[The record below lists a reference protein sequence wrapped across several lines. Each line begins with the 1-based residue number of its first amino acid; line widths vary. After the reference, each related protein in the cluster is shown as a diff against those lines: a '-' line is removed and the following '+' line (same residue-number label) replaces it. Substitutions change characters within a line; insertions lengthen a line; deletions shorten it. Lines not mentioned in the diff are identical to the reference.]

1 MKTTPCIL
9 LALASAGILSSV
21 SAHAS
26 GIGAYAKVDAGAAFT
41 QDVGISIDT
50 GVLGFGTLN
59 GKLKTKSGQS
69 FNGTFGIHVT
79 ETVAVEFE
87 GGYQQNDFSDLS
99 VGALGYTV
107 AVGVTGSASV
117 VPLLLN
123 VAWTPKLSDSLSAQI
138 GVGAGAAI
146 VNADLGIP
154 GIGSLSSETKTVVA
168 GQAKAGLSYN
178 LTENISADLT
188 YRLRVTDGP
197 GFSSGIKADT
207 IISHVVTAGISFKF

>member
-1 MKTTPCIL
+1 MKTIPPIL

-21 SAHAS
+21 SANAS
-26 GIGAYAKVDAGAAFT
+26 GIGAYVKADAGAAFT
-41 QDVGISIDT
+41 QDVGVSLDKGI
-50 GVLGFGTLN
+50 LGLGTVN

-69 FNGTFGIHVT
+69 FNGTFGIHMV
-79 ETVAVEFE
+79 ESVAVEFE
-87 GGYQQNDFSDLS
+87 VGYQQNDFSALS
-99 VGALGYTV
+99 GY
-107 AVGVTGSASV
+107 GSSIDVTGSASV

-123 VAWTPKLSDSLSAQI
+123 VAWTPKLSDRLSAQI

-146 VNADLGIP
+146 VNADLGIS
-154 GIGSLSSETKTVVA
+154 GIGSLPGETKAVVA

-188 YRLRVTDGP
+188 YRLRVMDGP

-207 IISHVVTAGISFKF
+207 TTSHLVTAGLCLKF